1 MTPIPPFFIT
11 QMEEQKKWDDGF
23 KAGIA
28 EVIDKLDS
36 SLNSDELDGP
46 TKEWLENFSKTV
58 SRVYL

>member
-1 MTPIPPFFIT
+1 MTPVPPYFQS
-11 QMEEQKKWDDGF
+11 QMEEQQKWNDGF

-36 SLNSDELDGP
+36 SVSSEEQGGP

>member
-1 MTPIPPFFIT
+1 MTPIPPYFQS
-11 QMEEQKKWDDGF
+11 QMDEQKKWDAGF